1 MKLEKLSAMAELV
14 SSVAIVVTLIYLA
27 VQTQQT
33 NIAQHAASREATMM
47 ADVTMLAAVIENPE
61 VNVNLEKAEVSK
73 VEHEQL
79 ELFLA
84 AFLRIREFAWFQYQ
98 NQILDEVTWQ
108 SYLAPARRV
117 LRTPQGAQL
126 WALHSAEMDPDFVAD
141 VNQFLASREG
151 SR

>member
-33 NIAQHAASREATMM
+33 NIALHAASREATMM
-47 ADVTMLAAVIENPE
+47 ADVTMLAAAMENPE
-61 VNVNLEKAEVSK
+61 VNVNLEKAEITDI
-73 VEHEQL
+73 EREQL
-79 ELFLA
+79 EIFLA

-98 NQILDEVTWQ
+98 NDILDEATWQ
-108 SYLAPARRV
+108 SYLAPAGRL
-117 LRTPQGAQL
+117 LRSPQGVRM
-126 WALHSAEMDPDFVAD
+126 WAIHSAEMDPEFVAQ
-141 VNQFLASREG
+141 VNNFLASAEG